1 MKIIPLF
8 NNEKQLVKKAQ
19 KGERLAQKA
28 IYKKYAPKMLS
39 VCRMYVHDL
48 HFAEDVL
55 LRGFLKVFN
64 NLNQFAFKGS
74 LEGWIRRIITRE
86 AIDFI
91 RTQKQLDLSKDLENQ
106 PQLSVNAVESQD
118 ELIFIQRLI
127 DELPEG
133 YKVVFV
139 LFCVEGYKHKEI
151 AKMLN
156 ISVGTSK
163 SQLAK
168 ARKELQKKLNQK
180 TWEDEFRGIREKD

>member
-19 KGERLAQKA
+19 KGDRLAQQA
-28 IYKKYAPKMLS
+28 IYRQYAPKMLS

-64 NLNQFAFKGS
+64 NLHQFAFRGS
-74 LEGWIRRIITRE
+74 LEGWIRRIMTRE
-86 AIDFI
+86 AIDFL
-91 RTQKQLDLSKDLENQ
+91 RTQKQLELSKDLENQ
-106 PQLSVNAVESQD
+106 PQFSVNTAESQD
-118 ELIFIQRLI
+118 ELTFIQRLI

-133 YKVVFV
+133 YKVVFI

-151 AKMLN
+151 AEMLN
-156 ISVGTSK
+156 ITVGTSK

-168 ARKELQKKLNQK
+168 ARRELQEKLNQK
-180 TWEDEFRGIREKD
+180 AWKDEFRGVRKKD